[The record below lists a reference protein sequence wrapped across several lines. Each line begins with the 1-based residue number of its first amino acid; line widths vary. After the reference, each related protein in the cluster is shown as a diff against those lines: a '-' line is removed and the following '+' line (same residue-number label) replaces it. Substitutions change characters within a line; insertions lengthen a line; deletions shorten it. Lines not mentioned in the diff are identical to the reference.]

1 MKISCNIIRDI
12 LPLYVEDMVSED
24 TRALVDAHLTECDSC
39 AAELAE
45 LSNKPKVPAEVN
57 LTSLKRVGDSI
68 RRRRVLAAMAAVMT
82 LLTVFVSAVIY
93 LMTPYYLSA
102 EEAIEGV
109 EVREE
114 GILAIDLPKGYLGH
128 ASWAYMEEDQM
139 GHLVHT
145 TRYDWFQGRQEDEIR
160 NAMTREELE
169 AYVKDRYQVNELT
182 QRHWDRFHSIY
193 LEFGT
198 WKTAAGDFVP
208 YDPETCLEGE
218 GELVWQP
225 EKENHWYVNIHDGTA
240 QSLIWGDEISRP
252 SKPLVEV
259 TYGLTSAIIG
269 AAVLM
274 LVLWLAAWRTRGTV
288 REILIRLAILCGCI
302 LASAVLVTG
311 GNIVVVD
318 ALADYKWPGYIATE
332 SVFLVLTA
340 LLWHQLYRIRKQD
353 KTV

>member
-1 MKISCNIIRDI
+1 MKISCDIIRDI
-12 LPLYVEDMVSED
+12 LPLYAEDMVSNA
-24 TRALVDAHLTECDSC
+24 TRDMVDEHLCGCDDCTRELDALKKV
-39 AAELAE
+39 
-45 LSNKPKVPAEVN
+45 PKVPVEVN
-57 LTSLKRVGDSI
+57 TDSLKRIGASI

-82 LLTVFVSAVIY
+82 LVTVFVSVFIY
-93 LMTPYYLSA
+93 LMTPYYLPV

-109 EVREE
+109 EAREA
-114 GILAIDLPKGYLGH
+114 GILAIDLPKGYSGH
-128 ASWAYMEEDQM
+128 TSWAYMEEDQM

-145 TRYDWFQGRQEDEIR
+145 TRYDWLQGRQEEEKR

-169 AYVKDRYQVNELT
+169 AYVKDRYQVKELT
-182 QRHWDRFHSIY
+182 QRHWDRFHSVY

-218 GELVWQP
+218 GQLVWQP

-240 QSLIWGDEISRP
+240 QSLIWGDETSRP
-252 SKPLVEV
+252 TKPLVEV
-259 TYGLTSAIIG
+259 TYGLTSAIIA

-274 LVLWLAAWRTRGTV
+274 LVFGLAAWRTRGTV
-288 REILIRLAILCGCI
+288 GEVFTRLAIFCCSI
-302 LASAVLVTG
+302 LISGLLVTG

-332 SVFLVLTA
+332 AVFLTLTA
-340 LLWHQLYRIRKQD
+340 LLWHQLYRIYKQD
-353 KTV
+353 KAI